1 MMLLLMV
8 AFTAITKSE
17 AQTAVNPDYSLES
30 SGGKLVLKSEGRVK
44 VISENSMD
52 TLPVQLGSC
61 VYYAHNEIKEL
72 SIKGVPY
79 QYNIK
84 EEKTAPLL
92 LQLPETRLPSGKIVA
107 MMADKQRNRLYYSL
121 KLREE
126 QGMPIYTTILYDGSS
141 VKEYMDG
148 MIESI
153 DKEGRQTIIY
163 YDVDPVGPYFFR
175 NIYTPEGTVYKSFDK
190 EYPAK
195 ASK

>member
-1 MMLLLMV
+1 MLLLMV
-8 AFTAITKSE
+8 AFAAITNSE
-17 AQTAVNPDYSLES
+17 AQTAVNPVYSLES
-30 SGGKLVLKSEGRVK
+30 SGGKLLLKSGGSVN
-44 VISENSMD
+44 VISESNLD
-52 TLPVQLGSC
+52 TLPVQLGSY

-72 SIKGVPY
+72 SVKGVPY

-84 EEKTAPLL
+84 EQKAVSLL
-92 LQLPETRLPSGKIVA
+92 PQLPETRLPVGKIVA

-126 QGMPIYTTILYDGSS
+126 QGMPIYTTILYDGSN
-141 VKEYMDG
+141 VREYMDG

-195 ASK
+195 TSK

>member
-1 MMLLLMV
+1 MNLLLIV
-8 AFTAITKSE
+8 AFTSLTRSQ
-17 AQTAVNPDYSLES
+17 AQTATIPGYSIES
-30 SGGKLVLKSEGRVK
+30 SGGKLLLKSEGGVK
-44 VISENSMD
+44 ILSENSQD
-52 TLPVQLGSC
+52 TLPVQLGSY

-72 SIKGVPY
+72 FIKGVPY

-84 EEKTAPLL
+84 EQKAVPLL
-92 LQLPETRLPSGKIVA
+92 PQLPETRLPVGKIVA
-107 MMADKQRNRLYYSL
+107 MMADKQHNRLYYSL

-141 VKEYMDG
+141 VREYMDG

>member
-1 MMLLLMV
+1 MLLLMV
-8 AFTAITKSE
+8 AFAAIKKSE
-17 AQTAVNPDYSLES
+17 AQTTVNPVYSLES
-30 SGGKLVLKSEGRVK
+30 SGGKLLLKSGGSVK
-44 VISENSMD
+44 VISESNLD
-52 TLPVQLGSC
+52 TLPVQLGPY

-72 SIKGVPY
+72 SVKGIPY

-84 EEKTAPLL
+84 EEKVIPLL
-92 LQLPETRLPSGKIVA
+92 HQLPETRLPVGKIVA
-107 MMADKQRNRLYYSL
+107 MMADKQRNRLYYSI

-141 VKEYMDG
+141 IREYMDG

-163 YDVDPVGPYFFR
+163 FDVDPVGPYFFR